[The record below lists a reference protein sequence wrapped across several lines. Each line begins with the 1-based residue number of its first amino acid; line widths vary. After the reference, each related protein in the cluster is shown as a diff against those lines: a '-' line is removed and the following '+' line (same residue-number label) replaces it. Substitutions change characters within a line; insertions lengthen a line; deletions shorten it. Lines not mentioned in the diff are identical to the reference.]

1 MKEISMQKRVAI
13 VDLARSPFAKSWT
26 VLNGV
31 DPISLST
38 QVTRE
43 LLFRNNF
50 RPDLIEHIVETVDTG
65 TSFHQRLNF
74 HHRSDFTSL

>member
-43 LLFRNNF
+43 LLFRNNL
-50 RPDLIEHIVETVDTG
+50 R
-65 TSFHQRLNF
+65 QN
-74 HHRSDFTSL
+74 